1 MASKSFLTVVGSAVL
16 VLGAV
21 LMAGGF
27 LTHARGEDLPDFSQW
42 PAGDARKDQFFEFL
56 RPLFERENRTILEER
71 RRLVAIEAA
80 YADAHKLSRR
90 ERRDLRKLAEAY
102 YLDPAA
108 MSDAELID
116 ELLLRVDTVP
126 ASLGMAQA
134 AKESAWGTSRFAAA
148 GNALFGQRCF
158 DEGCGIIPEFRAPGE
173 TYQVRSFDTPAD
185 AVASYVRNLNTHSA
199 HEQMR
204 HLRAQIRDSGRP
216 PTGFELAQT
225 LESYSERGDAYVREV
240 QEMIRY
246 NRLGAALPATT
257 AQER

>member
-1 MASKSFLTVVGSAVL
+1 MASKSILTVVGGAVL

-27 LTHARGEDLPDFSQW
+27 LSHARGEDLPDFSKW

-56 RPLFERENRTILEER
+56 RPLFERENSRILEQR
-71 RRLVAIEAA
+71 RRVVAIDEA
-80 YADAHKLSRR
+80 YSEAHKLSRR
-90 ERRDLRKLAEAY
+90 ERRDLHALAEDY

-108 MSDAELID
+108 MSDPELID

-134 AKESAWGTSRFAAA
+134 AKESAWGTSRFAAT

-158 DEGCGIIPEFRAPGE
+158 DEGCGIVPEFRAPGE

-185 AVASYVRNLNTHSA
+185 AIASYVRNLNTHAA
-199 HEQMR
+199 HEEMR
-204 HLRAQIRDSGRP
+204 HLRAEIRDTGRP

-246 NRLGAALPATT
+246 NRLGAALPAST